1 MKRHLLIIFA
11 LLIVT
16 LSSKSVSSQI
26 EYCYDWDAV
35 VYGYSELLHNDQ
47 AYLVSG
53 IAGTEIVVFDYTPYV
68 CDNDYTA
75 WVYSELANSSGVLSY
90 GRLESNDWDVEGRH
104 PVFNAQPRTY
114 CVTSAHGL
122 VAYMVFDNG
131 EIIQFET
138 AEILAG
144 YTQECHTFPPP
155 PTPTP
160 TPTPCPSGLDSCPDP
175 AATISQINLV
185 EKYGLADVTVGVSNA
200 AGLSTTFSLRTTA
213 GTGSA
218 TFDDGTTTKSF
229 TGNVNN
235 QVLRVKGVTESSQI
249 DNLVIEAKHGSRLLA
264 VDHFTAAV
272 IESLDFVRINADDS
286 PIDENPGTDGI
297 PNTDMSEGQRI
308 FPDKNTPT
316 DGTDR
321 SILRVRANVAPS
333 GIPNLNVYFASFDLD
348 DPSANTPPIDANMS
362 VGDDN
367 NGAVNGSKS
376 GEFVQPASGC
386 MPPVT
391 AGNVSKI
398 ECSVLNKGAST
409 NHMVTMQPG
418 DNYAVAASLV
428 EAYRSAIH
436 LDPNAGENL
445 VNAANQVIP
454 ISGEANPNSVQGI
467 RTRMLTTWR
476 RLHIEVDSMGVA
488 SGNKVE
494 GTMTETKKISTGT
507 RTLMVNPTNPAGSLE
522 PDRFENGRMVI
533 NGRSHQII
541 DAVPATPT
549 NPAIVANTADS
560 VTIRVLTTFNI
571 TPTSTFTLYDD
582 DDMDDDGGGYQYLN
596 GDEGDDV
603 PEPPDSLV
611 QYVDTPCSAT
621 VTTGCNMLAPAYVKP
636 IYDLTGSH
644 ENTGFN
650 TNLNMSV
657 NPATTEPPPAEINA
671 LFNFDN
677 VASEGS
683 SDFWTI
689 YVKGVYQYDTRADR
703 DPSDESGVLGT
714 VDQLNGQGLL
724 IFSEIT
730 RPAEISNFTGR
741 PVGRQYTLAHEIGHL
756 FYGEHEDLG
765 LMAQTS
771 TRSVGTFADRTL
783 IKIRGI
789 EFIDQTGVTRRIT
802 HP

>member
-11 LLIVT
+11 LFIVT

-144 YTQECHTFPPP
+144 YTQDCHTFPPP

-160 TPTPCPSGLDSCPDP
+160 TPTPCPPGLDSCPDP

-200 AGLSTTFSLRTTA
+200 AGVTTTFSLRTTA

-218 TFDDGTTTKSF
+218 TFDDGTATKSF

-235 QVLRVKGVTESSQI
+235 QVLRVKGVIESSQI
-249 DNLVIEAKHGSRLLA
+249 DNLIVEAKHGNRLLA
-264 VDHFTAAV
+264 SDNFTVAV
-272 IESLDFVRINADDS
+272 IESLDFQLINADDS
-286 PIDENPGTDGI
+286 PIDDNPGTDGI
-297 PNTDMSEGQRI
+297 HTPEEGQRI

-321 SILRVRANVAPS
+321 SILRVRADVAPA
-333 GIPNLNVYFASFDLD
+333 GLPNLKVYFASFDLD

-367 NGAVNGSKS
+367 NGAVNNSKS
-376 GEFVQPASGC
+376 GEFVQPVSGC
-386 MPPVT
+386 APPVT
-391 AGNVSKI
+391 AANVSKI
-398 ECSVLNKGAST
+398 DCSVLNKAAST
-409 NHMVTMQPG
+409 SYMVTMQPG
-418 DNYAVAASLV
+418 DNYAVVASLV
-428 EAYRSAIH
+428 ETYRSAIH

-445 VNAANQVIP
+445 VNAANQIIP
-454 ISGEANPNSVQGI
+454 VSGEANPNNVQGI

-476 RLHIEVDSMGVA
+476 KLHIEVDSMGVA

-507 RTLMVNPTNPAGSLE
+507 KTLMVNPTNPVGSLE

-533 NGRSHQII
+533 NGRSYQII
-541 DAVPATPT
+541 DAVPATAT
-549 NPAIVANTADS
+549 SPAIVANTADS

-611 QYVDTPCSAT
+611 RYVDTPCSAT
-621 VTTGCNMLAPAYVKP
+621 VTTGCNVFAPAYVKP

-650 TNLNMSV
+650 TNINVSIDPV
-657 NPATTEPPPAEINA
+657 FTVPPAEIQA
-671 LFNFDN
+671 WFNFDN
-677 VASEGS
+677 VITEANP
-683 SDFWTI
+683 DFWTV
-689 YVKGVYQYDTRADR
+689 YLMGAYQYDSRRDN
-703 DPSDESGVLGT
+703 DPSEEGGILGT
-714 VDQLNGQGLL
+714 VDRLNGQGLL

-730 RPAEISNFTGR
+730 RPTEIPNFAGR
-741 PVGRQYTLAHEIGHL
+741 PVGRHYTLAHEVGHL

-765 LMAQTS
+765 LMTQTS
-771 TRSVGTFADRTL
+771 TRTVGTFDERTL
-783 IKIRGI
+783 NKIRGG
-789 EFIDQTGVTRRIT
+789 EFTDQTGVTRTIT